1 MYFNYCPYLPQI
13 VLIYSML
20 YSVGCMSDEYEVKTE
35 TKYKVDTTADKI
47 KAGAK
52 AVAKKIEDT
61 DRDLGTEYQKE
72 KIKEKLD

>member
-13 VLIYSML
+13 GLIYSML

-35 TKYKVDTTADKI
+35 TKYKVDTKTDTTADKI

-52 AVAKKIEDT
+52 AVAKKTPIEI
-61 DRDLGTEYQKE
+61 LG
-72 KIKEKLD
+72 